1 MERRGGEER
10 RGAWGMPAD
19 ESTAVTSLWEGNSP
33 LKLVKFPQSRKE
45 VLKEGRELLKSR
57 SLLLEG
63 SLMLSVNRFI
73 WSRVLIR

>member
-1 MERRGGEER
+1 
-10 RGAWGMPAD
+10 MPEA
-19 ESTAVTSLWEGNSP
+19 ESRAVTVLREGNSP
-33 LKLVKFPQSRKE
+33 LKPVKLPQSRKE
-45 VLKEGRELLKSR
+45 VLKEGRELLKSK